1 MTCLQHQVSLYETST
16 STRTCNSLKRLKAS
30 SLWPG
35 WRWRALVAGV
45 LMGVLAW
52 LALTQ
57 NLSSTLQIDAHWTR
71 SFDNQL
77 ELVSSTHM
85 ALKDHLGQTVI
96 AFTAPHPS
104 LALVVPDAQALQKS
118 SRWLVNDAEREQHLA
133 MHAQMAQLA
142 GHSQL
147 GVLLS
152 SGDLVQVS
160 TRALGWA
167 GLPMVYWLVSPLV
180 LSLYVVALAVL
191 LAKFN
196 GLNVL
201 YALMALSQAGNLT
214 FIVLGSV
221 LRLSLP
227 SGLADSDESV
237 RLMFDFIT
245 AAAIVHAVCIYPNR
259 LPHGSWVA
267 GLTWASVTLLW
278 AALHLEWLK
287 HVWWWAQISWAL
299 VITLSLW
306 VLRLSYRAE
315 PHPFVIVL
323 RRFITIA
330 LGTWILLSLAIAAS
344 TTVPE
349 LQYGMSGKGIT
360 TWYVFLASL
369 LLLVPF
375 LSRSQHVIREFA
387 LLTTVSTIAM
397 SVNLLFVSLFS
408 LGQFAS
414 LALSLFVSIGV
425 YVGSRQW
432 LVNQLLGSSLP
443 SAERMFERLYR
454 VAREVEEHPERT
466 PRLLSRLL
474 QEMFEPLELKI
485 VQKTIEGTRVI
496 NDGSTLLL
504 PIPVLSASQD
514 PEPVQ
519 LSMMLRFAHRGRR
532 LFTLDDARLTD
543 RIIEQLARAV
553 AYDKAVE
560 RGRSEERSRLAQ
572 DLHDDIGARLLTL
585 MYTAPTPEIEEYARH
600 TLQDLKT
607 LTRGLAAANHRL
619 SHAAAEWKSDLSQRL
634 SAAHIELD
642 WRCEFDTDTQLS
654 VVQWSALTR
663 IMRELINNVI
673 AHAGARNAQVHFRL
687 FQQQM
692 MLQVS
697 DNGSGRNPQKWSHGL
712 GLGGIRK
719 RAKQLGASVEWLE
732 ANPRGTICRVLAKEW
747 GPRQAS
753 PFKFETDKS
762 QRLAEQVD

>member
-1 MTCLQHQVSLYETST
+1 
-16 STRTCNSLKRLKAS
+16 
-30 SLWPG
+30 
-35 WRWRALVAGV
+35 
-45 LMGVLAW
+45 
-52 LALTQ
+52 
-57 NLSSTLQIDAHWTR
+57 
-71 SFDNQL
+71 
-77 ELVSSTHM
+77 
-85 ALKDHLGQTVI
+85 
-96 AFTAPHPS
+96 
-104 LALVVPDAQALQKS
+104 
-118 SRWLVNDAEREQHLA
+118 
-133 MHAQMAQLA
+133 
-142 GHSQL
+142 
-147 GVLLS
+147 
-152 SGDLVQVS
+152 
-160 TRALGWA
+160 
-167 GLPMVYWLVSPLV
+167 
-180 LSLYVVALAVL
+180 
-191 LAKFN
+191 
-196 GLNVL
+196 
-201 YALMALSQAGNLT
+201 
-214 FIVLGSV
+214 
-221 LRLSLP
+221 
-227 SGLADSDESV
+227 
-237 RLMFDFIT
+237 
-245 AAAIVHAVCIYPNR
+245 
-259 LPHGSWVA
+259 
-267 GLTWASVTLLW
+267 
-278 AALHLEWLK
+278 
-287 HVWWWAQISWAL
+287 
-299 VITLSLW
+299 
-306 VLRLSYRAE
+306 
-315 PHPFVIVL
+315 
-323 RRFITIA
+323 
-330 LGTWILLSLAIAAS
+330 
-344 TTVPE
+344 
-349 LQYGMSGKGIT
+349 
-360 TWYVFLASL
+360 
-369 LLLVPF
+369 VPF

-414 LALSLFVSIGV
+414 FALSLFVSIGV

-432 LVNQLLGSSLP
+432 LVNQLLDSSLP

-474 QEMFEPLELKI
+474 QELFEPLELKI
-485 VQKTIEGTRVI
+485 VQKTVEGTRVI
-496 NDGSTLLL
+496 DDGSTLLL
-504 PIPVLSASQD
+504 PIPILSATQD

-519 LSMMLRFAHRGRR
+519 QSMLLRFAHRGRR
-532 LFTLDDARLTD
+532 LFTLDDVRLTD

-642 WRCEFDTDTQLS
+642 WQCEFDTDTQLN

-673 AHAGARNAQVHFRL
+673 AHAGARKVQVHFRL

-697 DNGSGRNPQKWSHGL
+697 DNGSGRTPQNWSHGL

-732 ANPRGTICRVLAKEW
+732 ATPRGIICRVLAKEW
-747 GPRQAS
+747 GPLQPS
-753 PFKFETDKS
+753 LVKFDVDKS
-762 QRLAEQVD
+762 QRWAEQPG